1 MGKEQKYCSSTC
13 QFIKWRKH
21 LANSQRHSCVDKI
34 PSDPQMEGTTNTTCC
49 FFLVILGL
57 EGLEDESAMN

>member
-1 MGKEQKYCSSTC
+1 M
-13 QFIKWRKH
+13 
-21 LANSQRHSCVDKI
+21 DKI